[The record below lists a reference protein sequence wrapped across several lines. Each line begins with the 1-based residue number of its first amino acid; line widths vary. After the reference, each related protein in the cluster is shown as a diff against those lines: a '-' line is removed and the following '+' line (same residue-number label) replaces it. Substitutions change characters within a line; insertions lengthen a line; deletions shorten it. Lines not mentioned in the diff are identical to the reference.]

1 MSRADGILWLVI
13 GAAGLIFSESKFE
26 GSANH
31 LTVNNFSF
39 RNSIFRLCLLFAGYL
54 IITFSWYYRNFEYFG
69 SLFPPGNSRTLF
81 LTEYAQVFSFP
92 AASLNF
98 RTWWNGGISR
108 IISGIFSAAGTNLVT
123 AIVVQGNVVMLPLAI
138 IGMFNKKSTL
148 TMRLTILAWMII
160 FLSMSVVFPY
170 AGSRGGYLHSGA
182 AIQPLIWAYAALG
195 LSIVIQKGIE
205 WRKWNSRMATWAFTG
220 FAIFIAVIIS
230 GYVVWGD
237 KINAEK
243 SVSANQWNDYEL
255 VDNYIGQTT
264 NIF

>member
-1 MSRADGILWLVI
+1 
-13 GAAGLIFSESKFE
+13 
-26 GSANH
+26 
-31 LTVNNFSF
+31 
-39 RNSIFRLCLLFAGYL
+39 
-54 IITFSWYYRNFEYFG
+54 
-69 SLFPPGNSRTLF
+69 
-81 LTEYAQVFSFP
+81 
-92 AASLNF
+92 
-98 RTWWNGGISR
+98 
-108 IISGIFSAAGTNLVT
+108 
-123 AIVVQGNVVMLPLAI
+123 
-138 IGMFNKKSTL
+138 
-148 TMRLTILAWMII
+148 
-160 FLSMSVVFPY
+160 MSVVFPY

-243 SVSANQWNDYEL
+243 SVSANQWNDYVL

-264 NIF
+264 NISNYYVMVNNPPAYTNATNRPAVVIPYGNLATLNDVASKYKVNYLIIDQNHIQNFEMLYKIPQDYDNLIYLGSIKDFRVYEFTK